1 MNFGI
6 FVVPKNSPE
15 EYSGLTSNGYENCM
29 YQDDKIDRWALG
41 AVFYFLLSDGRIPF
55 YYIMNNRNNGFTV
68 W

>member
-1 MNFGI
+1 
-6 FVVPKNSPE
+6 
-15 EYSGLTSNGYENCM
+15 M

-41 AVFYFLLSDGRIPF
+41 AVFYFLLSDGRKPF